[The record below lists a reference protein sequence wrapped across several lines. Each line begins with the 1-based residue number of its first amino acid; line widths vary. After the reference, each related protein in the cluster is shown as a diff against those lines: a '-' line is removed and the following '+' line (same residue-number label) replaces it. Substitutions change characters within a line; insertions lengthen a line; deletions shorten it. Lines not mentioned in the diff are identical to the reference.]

1 MADCQDC
8 KDFDWNF
15 KQEKKIKEMKTDK
28 KALSDVKELGIGLSQ
43 DVGKAVIENIIVI
56 PDLP

>member
-1 MADCQDC
+1 
-8 KDFDWNF
+8 
-15 KQEKKIKEMKTDK
+15 MKTDK